1 MSMRA
6 NFPRRLLT
14 VGLAVLAGATAYPL
28 AANRQ
33 TAAATKPAAA
43 APASPVVSP
52 KDVTDKYCIGCH
64 NKRLHVAELVLEDR
78 DTSKIGDE
86 AELWER
92 VVQKLSAGAMPPAG
106 NRRPDQETMK
116 GMIGTLQAELDK
128 AAMAHPNPGR
138 PPIHRLN
145 RTEYANVIRD
155 ILGLDVDAKTMLP
168 ADDTGY
174 GFDNIADV
182 LTISP
187 GLLERYM
194 IAASKI
200 SRMAVGDSSMHA
212 NVAIYSIPY
221 LALGQSERMNDDLP
235 FGSRGGISIKHY
247 FPLDGTYK
255 IRFTLQKNDLAAGDG
270 ARGLGVA
277 NEIDVRLDRQRVK
290 LFAVGGKRSG
300 GLGYERSSINGYEEE
315 KGLETTFFA
324 TAGSHVIGITF
335 NKDRWEMEGVG
346 VGQLPLTN
354 QGYSQPRDT
363 TPSYGRVEAGL
374 EQVQITGPF
383 EGKVPVEGSVR
394 KRLFVCTPTTA
405 KDEEPCARQI
415 MQRIARLAYRRPAT
429 EPEINTLIDFYKK
442 GRSDG
447 GDFDAGI
454 QSAMARMLV
463 DVNFLFRPERDPA
476 GVKPGSAYRLTDLE
490 LASRL
495 SFFLWSSCPDEE
507 LLTVATQG
515 RLRAPGV
522 LEQQV
527 KRMLADKKSDAMV
540 DNFFGQWLTTKNLQT
555 QKPDAKVYPE
565 FDENLRDAFETETS
579 LFLQSQV
586 REDHHV
592 PELLTANY
600 TFVNERLA
608 RHYGIPNVRGEQFRR
623 VALPDNTRAGLLGQG
638 SVLTVTSYN
647 DRTSVVMRG
656 KWIMDTILGTPPPPP
671 PNPLPPPL
679 SATKITGS
687 LRQRMELHRKNPVC
701 SACHNIIDP
710 LGFALENFDGVGH
723 YREID
728 GGAKIDPSGSLAD
741 GSKYSNPAEYRVAL
755 LGRQDAFLTTLT
767 RRLMTYAMGRGVE
780 TYDMAAV
787 RKVLRDSATTDYRW
801 SSLVLNIVKSMP
813 FQMRRAE
820 S

>member
-1 MSMRA
+1 M
-6 NFPRRLLT
+6 
-14 VGLAVLAGATAYPL
+14 
-28 AANRQ
+28 
-33 TAAATKPAAA
+33 
-43 APASPVVSP
+43 
-52 KDVTDKYCIGCH
+52 
-64 NKRLHVAELVLEDR
+64 
-78 DTSKIGDE
+78 SKIGEE
-86 AELWER
+86 AEVWEK
-92 VVQKLSAGAMPPAG
+92 VLQKLYAGAMPPAG
-106 NRRPDQETMK
+106 NRRPDADAMK
-116 GMIGTLQAELDK
+116 GMLATLQADLDK
-128 AAMAHPNPGR
+128 AALAKPNPGR

-155 ILGLDVDAKTMLP
+155 ILGLEVDAKTMLP

-194 IAASKI
+194 VAASKI
-200 SRMAVGDSSMHA
+200 SRLAVGDASMRP
-212 NVAIYSIPY
+212 NVGIYNIPY

-247 FPLDGTYK
+247 FPLDGEYR
-255 IRFTLQKNDLAAGDG
+255 IRFTLQRNDLAAGNG
-270 ARGLGVA
+270 TRGMGVA
-277 NEIDVRLDRQRVK
+277 NEIDVRLDRHRLQ
-290 LFAVGGKRSG
+290 LFSVGGRRAPAM
-300 GLGYERSSINGYEEE
+300 GYDKSTANGYDEE
-315 KGLETTFFA
+315 KGLEVTFHA
-324 TAGSHVIGITF
+324 TAGTHVVGITF
-335 NKDRWEMEGVG
+335 NKDRWDMEGVG
-346 VGQLPLTN
+346 MSQLPLTN
-354 QGYSQPRDT
+354 QGFSQPRDT
-363 TPSYGRVEAGL
+363 SAGYGRIEAGL
-374 EQVQITGPF
+374 EEVQITGPYD
-383 EGKVPVEGSVR
+383 GKVPTAGTVR
-394 KRLFVCTPTTA
+394 KRLFVCTPATA

-415 MQRIARLAYRRPAT
+415 LSRISRLAYRRPVADA
-429 EPEINTLIDFYKK
+429 EINTLLGFYRK
-442 GRSDG
+442 GRADG
-447 GDFDAGI
+447 NFDAGI
-454 QSAMARMLV
+454 QSALIRMLV

-476 GVKPGSAYRLTDLE
+476 GVKPGTAYRVSDLE

-495 SFFLWSSCPDEE
+495 SFFLWSSGPDDE
-507 LLTVATQG
+507 LITVATQG

-527 KRMLADKKSDAMV
+527 KRMLADKRADAMV
-540 DNFFGQWLTTKNLQT
+540 NSFFGQWLTTKNLQN
-555 QKPDAKVYPE
+555 QRPDTKVFPE
-565 FDENLRDAFETETS
+565 FDENLREAFAKETS

-586 REDHHV
+586 REDRRV

-608 RHYGIPNVRGEQFRR
+608 QHYGIPNVRGEQFRR
-623 VALPDNTRAGLLGQG
+623 VTLPDNKRAGLLGQG

-656 KWIMDTILGTPPPPP
+656 KWIMDTIFGTPPPPP

-723 YREID
+723 YREVD
-728 GGAKIDPSGSLAD
+728 GGSKIDPSGSLAD
-741 GSKYSNPAEYRVAL
+741 GSKYDGPAAYRTAL
-755 LGRQDAFLTTLT
+755 LGHQDAFMTTIT
-767 RRLMTYAMGRGVE
+767 KRLMTYAMGRGVE
-780 TYDMAAV
+780 TYDMPAV
-787 RKVLRDSATTDYRW
+787 RKVLKDSAATDYRW
-801 SSLVLNIVKSMP
+801 SSIILSIVKSMP